1 MNRNLVLF
9 ARFLVALTW
18 LYEGLWLKL
27 YKQSPDGLRVMS
39 AVFARASV
47 APLHLLRGIGC
58 VEVMLAFGVLAGW
71 SPRFLAGVQILLLLT
86 LDGVGLALG
95 KGAIADPIALII
107 HALPFLF
114 CILFLGQY
122 DTTSRGGGGKSAP
135 RSKKAAPAA

>member
-1 MNRNLVLF
+1 M
-9 ARFLVALTW
+9 TW

-27 YKQSPDGLRVMS
+27 YNQNHDDLRVLA
-39 AVFARASV
+39 AVFARSSF
-47 APLHLLRGIGC
+47 APLNLQRGIGC

-71 SPRFLAGVQILLLLT
+71 NPRFLAGAQILFLLT

-95 KGAIADPIALII
+95 KGAIADPIGLIV

-122 DTTSRGGGGKSAP
+122 DNNGSKGGSGRSAP
-135 RSKKAAPAA
+135 RSKKTASSA